1 MTGPY
6 PDDRAVSTRLRPA
19 DRTPDLRVVPR
30 QKFVEKFG
38 REYKSQPR
46 ALTMLGPSH
55 RGKSRLCV
63 ELLHVVISPDLKALV
78 LVGKPPG
85 RERTWSDETAKKLN
99 LRVIDRYP
107 PSWDPRDKKRNG
119 WMLRPRHTM
128 TDPAADDAHLR
139 EQFRKGIR
147 GAYATNSKHKMITVV
162 DEGHHVHE
170 SMRLKQDCEA
180 PLMRGLP
187 DNAMWT
193 LAQRGRF
200 LSYLCYDAPED
211 IIIFK
216 DDDEDNQA
224 RYGQITGFN
233 RREIIEITSNLRTE
247 RVAPSNNTISQAL
260 YISRH
265 GDMCIIDT

>member
-1 MTGPY
+1 MLGLPC
-6 PDDRAVSTRLRPA
+6 AVVTA
-19 DRTPDLRVVPR
+19 DQDVKTNLPVIPR
-30 QKFVEKFG
+30 KEFVKTFG
-38 REYKSQPR
+38 KEYGGKPR

-63 ELLHVVISPDLKALV
+63 ELLNVVLSPQLKALV

-85 RERTWSDETAKKLN
+85 RERTWSDDTAKKLH
-99 LRVIDRYP
+99 LRIIETYP
-107 PSWDPRDKKRNG
+107 PSWSIKDRSNNG

-128 TDPAADDAHLR
+128 SDPERDDAHVKD
-139 EQFRKGIR
+139 QFRKGIR
-147 GAYATNSKHKMITVV
+147 GAYATKANRKIITVV

-170 SMRLKQDCEA
+170 SMGLKKDCEA

-211 IIIFK
+211 IIIFR

-233 RREIIEITSNLRTE
+233 RRQIIEVTRNLRTE
-247 RVAPSNNTISQAL
+247 RVAPEGNTISQAL
-260 YISRH
+260 YISRS

>member
-1 MTGPY
+1 MSIDPGQREAPT
-6 PDDRAVSTRLRPA
+6 TLQ
-19 DRTPDLRVVPR
+19 VVPR
-30 QKFVEKFG
+30 KQFVRQFG
-38 REYKSQPR
+38 KEYGGKPR

-63 ELLHVVISPDLKALV
+63 ELLNVVISPDLKALV
-78 LVGKPPG
+78 LAGKPPG
-85 RERTWSDETAKKLN
+85 RERTWSTETARKLN
-99 LRVIDRYP
+99 LRVIEKYP
-107 PSWDPRDKKRNG
+107 PSWDPRDRSRNG

-128 TDPAADDAHLR
+128 IDPERDDAEVQR
-139 EQFRKGIR
+139 QFKAGIR
-147 GAYATNSKHKMITVV
+147 GAYATKPNRKIITVV

-170 SMRLKQDCEA
+170 SMKLKKDCEA

-193 LAQRGRF
+193 LAQRGRY

-224 RYGQITGFN
+224 RYGQFTGFS
-233 RREIIEITSNLRTE
+233 RRQIIEITSSLRTE
-247 RVAPSNNTISQAL
+247 RVAPENNTISEAL
-260 YISRH
+260 YISRR
-265 GDMCIIDT
+265 GDMCIIGT

>member
-1 MTGPY
+1 
-6 PDDRAVSTRLRPA
+6 V
-19 DRTPDLRVVPR
+19 R
-30 QKFVEKFG
+30 QFG
-38 REYKSQPR
+38 KNYHGKPR

-63 ELLHVVISPDLKALV
+63 ELLSVVISPDLKALV

-85 RERTWSDETAKKLN
+85 RERTWSDDTARKLN
-99 LRVIDRYP
+99 LRIIERYP
-107 PSWDPRDKKRNG
+107 PGYDPRDRKRNG
-119 WMLRPRHTM
+119 WMLRPKHTM
-128 TDPAADDAHLR
+128 TDPVQDDAHIKD
-139 EQFRKGIR
+139 EFRKGIR
-147 GAYATNSKHKMITVV
+147 GAYATKPNRKMITVV

-170 SMRLKQDCEA
+170 TMGLKRDCEA

-193 LAQRGRF
+193 LAQRGRY

-211 IIIFK
+211 MIIFK

-233 RREIIEITSNLRTE
+233 RREIVDITRNLRTE
-247 RVAPSNNTISQAL
+247 RVEPEGNTISQAL
-260 YISRH
+260 YISRV

>member
-1 MTGPY
+1 MTSNT
-6 PDDRAVSTRLRPA
+6 DV
-19 DRTPDLRVVPR
+19 RTNLPVIPR
-30 QKFVEKFG
+30 KEFVRTFG
-38 REYKSQPR
+38 KEYGGKPR

-63 ELLHVVISPDLKALV
+63 ELLSVVLSPDLKALV

-85 RERTWSDETAKKLN
+85 RERTWSDDTAKRLH
-99 LRVIDRYP
+99 LRIIETYP
-107 PSWDPRDKKRNG
+107 PSYSMKDKNRNG

-128 TDPAADDAHLR
+128 SDPARDDAHIKD
-139 EQFRKGIR
+139 QFRKGIR
-147 GAYATNSKHKMITVV
+147 GAYATKANRKIITVV

-170 SMRLKQDCEA
+170 SMGLKKDCEA

-200 LSYLCYDAPED
+200 ISYLCYDAPED
-211 IIIFK
+211 IIIFR

-233 RREIIEITSNLRTE
+233 RKQIIEVTRNLQTK
-247 RVAPSNNTISQAL
+247 RVAPEGNTISQAL
-260 YISRH
+260 YISRS